1 MDEYAKKHIKY
12 ISLFIIIF
20 LLLTV
25 IGLNINAWL
34 TIIVL
39 GFLIIVFLLWFLLDF
54 CQSPLEEKSALIFLF
69 IYFILKI
76 ICFFMTSN

>member
-39 GFLIIVFLLWFLLDF
+39 GFLIIVFLI
-54 CQSPLEEKSALIFLF
+54 IFIACIITRKVIINKQ
-69 IYFILKI
+69 IYSDIL
-76 ICFFMTSN
+76 